1 MLPTIQVVY
10 SSFASVQSGANIS
23 VSEAVDYKVLYEQS
37 LAENKILKQ
46 QLEQLQVQLLQL
58 QKLVFG
64 SKHERFVPQNANA
77 TQQGT
82 LFTVDPI
89 AEVITETKELPAREI
104 TKTTVVSK
112 HQGRSS
118 FPEKLRRQEVVVEPQ
133 GIDIANCSRLG
144 EDVTELLAYTPSEL
158 YVKRIV
164 RPRYAVKT
172 SGVVAQAPAPARAI
186 EKCSADTSLLAQ
198 IVVEKYV
205 DHLPLYRQIKRY
217 DRLGG
222 SINDSTIG
230 DWVRAVAH
238 ALSGLY
244 DRHKKHVLA
253 SQYLHADETVIQ
265 VMTAE
270 KKNATHQGYYWVYQS
285 HHDKLVL
292 FDYRSGRG
300 REGPATIL
308 KDYKGYLQTD
318 GYAGY
323 DIFKEYPDITLFHCM
338 AHARRKFHEALPN
351 DRKRAEY
358 VLEQIQRLYAIERHA
373 KENTLGGDALT
384 QYRKEHAIPILQN
397 LGQWMKKAY
406 LEVLPK
412 SAIGKALAYFIERW
426 DTLSLYATDGLLHID
441 NNPVENS
448 IRPVAVGRKNYL
460 FAGSHAAAE
469 RAAIFYSLFATCK
482 VHHVNPYNWL
492 KDVLDKLATYRVDQ
506 LDEMLP
512 QNWIEQN
519 Q

>member
-1 MLPTIQVVY
+1 MQVVCT
-10 SSFASVQSGANIS
+10 SFAPVQSGANIS
-23 VSEAVDYKVLYEQS
+23 VSEAVDYKALYEQS
-37 LAENKILKQ
+37 LGENKILKQ
-46 QLEQLQVQLLQL
+46 QLEQLQLQLLQL

-64 SKHERFVPQNANA
+64 SKHERFVPQNPNA
-77 TQQGT
+77 MQQGT

-89 AEVITETKELPAREI
+89 AEVITETKELPAREF

-112 HQGRSS
+112 HQGRQS
-118 FPEKLRRQEVVVEPQ
+118 FPENLRRQEVLLEPQ
-133 GIDIANCSRLG
+133 GIDITNSRRLG

-172 SGVVAQAPAPARAI
+172 TGVVAQAPAPARAI

-238 ALSGLY
+238 ALSGLH
-244 DRHKKHVLA
+244 DRHKKRVLA

-265 VMTAE
+265 VMTDE

-285 HHDKLVL
+285 HNDKLVL

-323 DIFKEYPDITLFHCM
+323 DIFKEYPGITLFHCM

-351 DRKRAEY
+351 DRARAEH
-358 VLEQIQRLYAIERHA
+358 VLEQIQQLYAIERQA
-373 KENTLGGDALT
+373 KENAVSGDGLT
-384 QYRKEHAIPILQN
+384 QYRNEHALPILQN
-397 LGQWMKKAY
+397 LGPWMKSAY
-406 LEVLPK
+406 MEVLPK
-412 SAIGKALAYFIERW
+412 SAMGKALAYSIERW
-426 DTLSLYATDGLLHID
+426 DRLSLYATNGLLHID

-469 RAAIFYSLFATCK
+469 RSAIFYSLFATCK
-482 VHHVNPYNWL
+482 VHNVNPYDWL
-492 KDVLDKLATYRVDQ
+492 KDVLDKLATCNLDQ
-506 LDEMLP
+506 LDELLP
-512 QNWIEQN
+512 QSWKQ
-519 Q
+519 QHP

>member
-1 MLPTIQVVY
+1 M
-10 SSFASVQSGANIS
+10 
-23 VSEAVDYKVLYEQS
+23 DYKVLYES
-37 LAENKILKQ
+37 LLASY
-46 QLEQLQVQLLQL
+46 EQLQVELLQL
-58 QKLVFG
+58 KKLIFG
-64 SKHERFVPQNANA
+64 SKHERFEASNQDAVNQGVLFNVDAIA
-77 TQQGT
+77 DTVTQ
-82 LFTVDPI
+82 
-89 AEVITETKELPAREI
+89 
-104 TKTTVVSK
+104 TKTLPERLVEKTTIVSK
-112 HQGRSS
+112 HKGREA
-118 FPEKLRRQEVVVEPQ
+118 FCEKLRREVITIDPA
-133 GIDIANCSRLG
+133 GIDTTKAAVMG

-158 YVKRIV
+158 YVKQIR
-164 RPRYAVKT
+164 RPRYSQPANA
-172 SGVVAQAPAPARAI
+172 GVLQAPAPARII

-222 SINDSTIG
+222 NINDSTIG

-244 DRHKKHVLA
+244 DRHKKLVLS

-265 VMTAE
+265 VMTDE
-270 KKNATHQGYYWVYQS
+270 KKNSTHQGYYWVYQS

-318 GYAGY
+318 GYAAY
-323 DIFKEYPDITLFHCM
+323 DMFKDYPDITLFHCM

-358 VLEQIQRLYAIERHA
+358 VLEQIQQLYAIERQA
-373 KENTLGGDALT
+373 NQGNTTAETLT
-384 QYRKEHAIPILQN
+384 QLRNEQATPILQN

-406 LEVLPK
+406 MEVLPK
-412 SAIGKALAYFIERW
+412 SAIGKALAYSIERW
-426 DTLSLYATDGLLHID
+426 DTLSLYATNGLLHID

-492 KDVLDKLATYRVDQ
+492 KDVLDKLAICKLEQ
-506 LDEMLP
+506 LDELLP
-512 QNWIEQN
+512 QNWVKQN